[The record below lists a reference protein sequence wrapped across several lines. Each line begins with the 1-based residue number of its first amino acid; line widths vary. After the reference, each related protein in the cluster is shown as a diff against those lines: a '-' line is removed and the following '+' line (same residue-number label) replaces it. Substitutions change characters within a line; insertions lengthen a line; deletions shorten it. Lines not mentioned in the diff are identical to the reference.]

1 MVHLPDPACPAPP
14 GSAPRD
20 PEAVSKFTE
29 RFAQVLVDSGV
40 SRISSR
46 IFSALL
52 ASDDGR
58 LTAAELGE
66 RLQASAG
73 AISGGV
79 RYLVQ
84 VGMVTRE
91 REPGSRRDHY
101 RVDDDVWYR
110 LITDRDQLL
119 SRWSTNLRDG
129 AEALGPQTPAGR
141 RMAEAVEFFTF
152 LRSELRQLAHRWDE
166 HRARG
171 GPPSS

>member
-1 MVHLPDPACPAPP
+1 MAHAADPVDDMQNKPQ
-14 GSAPRD
+14 RD
-20 PEAVSKFTE
+20 PEAVTRFVE

-58 LTAAELGE
+58 LTAGELAE

-79 RYLVQ
+79 RYLLQ

-110 LITDRDQLL
+110 LISERDQVLG
-119 SRWSTNLRDG
+119 RWAASLRDG
-129 AEALGPQTPAGR
+129 AEVLGPGTPAGG
-141 RMAEAVEFFTF
+141 RMGEAVEFFAF
-152 LRSELRQLAHRWDE
+152 LQSELRQMVHRWDE
-166 HRARG
+166 HRASG
-171 GPPSS
+171 GAPPG